1 MEKPLI
7 RHKYFSSIR
16 AMIFLRFFQRNP
28 FYLNN
33 SAVAVEQRRPFLLN
47 SNRYQFP
54 IISARCHPLVL
65 VGSLGG
71 EFAVAQAY
79 AWRDGRQD

>member
-47 SNRYQFP
+47 SNRHQSP
-54 IISARCHPLVL
+54 IVSACYSPLVL
-65 VGSLGG
+65 SGSLVG
-71 EFAVAQAY
+71 EFAVVQAY
-79 AWRDGRQD
+79 EWRDDRQD

>member
-7 RHKYFSSIR
+7 RHKYFSSIC

-47 SNRYQFP
+47 SNRHQSP
-54 IISARCHPLVL
+54 IVSACYSPLVL
-65 VGSLGG
+65 SGSLVG

-79 AWRDGRQD
+79 EWRDDRQD